1 MKSTKRVL
9 ALGMASVMSLGLLTA
24 CGSKNDPNAGA
35 SNSGASST
43 GTLVVGDGNYD
54 GKFSPFFY
62 TSAYDGNIVTMVS
75 QPLIVS
81 DRKGAM
87 ILNGIEGETK
97 EYNGT
102 DYTYKGISDVK
113 ITENADGTVYYDITL
128 KDGVKFSDGHEMDID
143 DVIFSMYVLSDPT
156 YDGSSTLYGQPIL
169 GMNEYRSGM
178 ESKFNLIMKAGRD
191 NTDFSLWTEEEQ
203 TTLWADADQAGA
215 KLAEDIGAY
224 LIANGNNTAED
235 SVAAIA
241 ANWGYEG
248 LAEDATYADFYQ
260 AMMANEK
267 YEGNP
272 VTMAATEGVN
282 QSSTDLTNH
291 MEQYDTFNVGVQT
304 GESAPNIEGIQ
315 KTGDMSVRVVTTE
328 VSATCIYQL
337 SLVVAPMHY
346 YGSEELYN
354 YDNNQFGFPKGDLS
368 IVREKN
374 SKPMGAGPY
383 EFVSY
388 ENATVAL
395 KANKNYWKGEPKI
408 QNINFKETTEAD
420 KISGV
425 RSGSLDITDP
435 SFSVE
440 AIDEIA
446 AANGGSKEFNG
457 SVITVNT
464 VDNLGY
470 GYVGINADNVKVG
483 EDGSSEASKNLRK
496 GLATVLAVY
505 RDVAIDSYYGE
516 WANVIN
522 YPISDTS
529 WAAPQVT
536 DDGYQVAFSTDVNGN
551 PIYTDGMTDDEKYA
565 AAKQAAL
572 GFFEAAGYTVTDGK
586 ITAAPQGANMEYEL
600 LIGGGGQGDHPSFMM
615 CTLAKD
621 ALAEIGMNLI
631 VTDIAN
637 SSDLFAQMEAGTAE
651 LFAAAWQATVDP
663 DMYQIYHSEGTSNYN
678 YDIRDPELDEIIM
691 EARSTTD
698 QDARTL
704 MYKDALDIIMDWAV
718 EVPIYQRQ
726 NCFIFSTERVNIS
739 TLTPDMTTYWGWMN
753 DIELLELN

>member
-9 ALGMASVMSLGLLTA
+9 ALGMASVMMLGLLSA
-24 CGSKNDPNAGA
+24 CGNNKTSE
-35 SNSGASST
+35 SSGAS
-43 GTLVVGDGNYD
+43 TLVVGDGNYD

-62 TSAYDGNIVTMVS
+62 TSAYDGNIVSMVS

-81 DRKGAM
+81 DREGGM

-97 EYNGT
+97 PYNGT
-102 DYTYKGISDVK
+102 DYTYTGISDVVV
-113 ITENADGTVYYDITL
+113 TENEDGTVYYDITL
-128 KDGVKFSDGHEMDID
+128 KDGVKFSDGTEMDID
-143 DVIFSMYVLSDPT
+143 DVIFSMYVLCDPT
-156 YDGSSTLYGQPIL
+156 YDGSSTLYGQPIM

-178 ESKFNLIMKAGRD
+178 ETKFNLIIKAGQD

-203 TTLWADADQAGA
+203 TALWADVMQAGTKFA
-215 KLAEDIGAY
+215 QEIVDY
-224 LIANGNNTAED
+224 CVANGAAADENDVATA
-235 SVAAIA
+235 AAA
-241 ANWGYEG
+241 WQFEG
-248 LAEDATYADFYQ
+248 LAEDATAEDFFL
-260 AMMANEK
+260 AMAEA
-267 YEGNP
+267 YDWDLA
-272 VTMAATEGVN
+272 TMSAEQTAG
-282 QSSTDLTNH
+282 SSLFDL
-291 MEQYDTFNVGVQT
+291 MENYDPYNIGIQT
-304 GESAPNIEGIQ
+304 GESAPNISGIQ

-346 YGSEELYN
+346 YGSEDLYD
-354 YDNNQFGFPKGDLS
+354 YENNQFGFTKGDLS

-374 SKPMGAGPY
+374 SAPMGAGPY
-383 EFVSY
+383 KFVSY
-388 ENATVAL
+388 ENGTVAL
-395 KANKNYWKGEPKI
+395 EANENYWKGEPKI
-408 QNINFKETTEAD
+408 KNINFKETNEAD
-420 KISGV
+420 KVNGVKSGT
-425 RSGSLDITDP
+425 LDITDP
-435 SFSVE
+435 SFSAD
-440 AIDEIA
+440 AIKEITE
-446 AANGGSKEFNG
+446 ANGGDESFNG

-483 EDGSSEASKNLRK
+483 DDGSSEASKNLRK

-529 WAAPQVT
+529 WAAPRVT

-551 PIYTDGMTDDEKYA
+551 PIYTDGMSDEEKYA

-572 GFFEAAGYTVTDGK
+572 GFFEAAGYTVENGK
-586 ITAAPQGANMEYEL
+586 ITAAPEGAEMSYEL
-600 LIGGGGQGDHPSFMM
+600 IIGGGGQGDHPSFMM
-615 CTLAKD
+615 CTLASD
-621 ALAEIGMNLI
+621 ALKEIGMNLI

-637 SSDLFAQMEAGTAE
+637 SADLFAQMQAGTAE
-651 LFAAAWQATVDP
+651 LFAAAWSATVDP

-678 YDIRDPELDEIIM
+678 YDIKDPKLDEIIM

-704 MYKDALDIIMDWAV
+704 MYKEALDIVMDWAV
-718 EVPIYQRQ
+718 EVPIYQRA
-726 NCFIFSTERVNIS
+726 NCYIFSTERIKID
-739 TLTPDMTTYWGWMN
+739 TLTPDMTTYWNWMY
-753 DIELLELN
+753 DIEKLELN

>member
-9 ALGMASVMSLGLLTA
+9 ALGLASVMTLGLLSA
-24 CGSKNDPNAGA
+24 CGSKN
-35 SNSGASST
+35 SGDADSGKDGSST

-62 TSAYDGNIVTMVS
+62 TSAYDGNIVSMFS
-75 QPLIVS
+75 QPLIGS
-81 DRKGAM
+81 DREGAM

-97 EYNGT
+97 KYNGT

-169 GMNEYRSGM
+169 GMNEYRQNNVTLSALLGQLG
-178 ESKFNLIMKAGRD
+178 EN
-191 NTDFSLWTEEEQ
+191 NTDFTFVTQEQ
-203 TTLWADADQAGA
+203 QTAFWNAINDGLVKYCQEIVDYVKTAVEDDTL
-215 KLAEDIGAY
+215 
-224 LIANGNNTAED
+224 
-235 SVAAIA
+235 SVAAA
-241 ANWGYEG
+241 AAQWGFKLE
-248 LAEDATYADFYQ
+248 ADATVKDLAL
-260 AMMANEK
+260 AMGEK
-267 YEGNP
+267 YGWNFSSMEAETAGTKLADLIPEDVYNYS
-272 VTMAATEGVN
+272 TVN
-282 QSSTDLTNH
+282 
-291 MEQYDTFNVGVQT
+291 VAT

-315 KTGDMSVRVVTTE
+315 KTSDNSVRVVTTE

-346 YGSEELYN
+346 YGSEELYD
-354 YDNNQFGFPKGDLS
+354 YDNNQFGFPKGDLT

-374 SKPMGAGPY
+374 SRPMGAGPY

-395 KANKNYWKGEPKI
+395 KANANYWKGEPKI

-425 RSGSLDITDP
+425 KSGSLDITDP

-446 AANGGSKEFNG
+446 AANGGSKDFNG
-457 SVITVNT
+457 SVITINT

-483 EDGSSEASKNLRK
+483 NDGSSEASKNLRK

-529 WAAPQVT
+529 WAAPRVT
-536 DDGYQVAFSTDVNGN
+536 DDGYQVAFSTDVNGD
-551 PIYTDGMTDDEKYA
+551 PIYTDGMSDDDKYA

-572 GFFEAAGYTVTDGK
+572 GFFEAAGYTVENGK
-586 ITAAPQGANMEYEL
+586 ITAAPEGANMEYEL
-600 LIGGGGQGDHPSFMM
+600 LIGGGGKGDHPSFMM

-637 SSDLFAQMEAGTAE
+637 SSDLFAEMEAGTAE

-663 DMYQIYHSEGTSNYN
+663 DMYQIYHSKGTSNYN
-678 YDIRDPELDEIIM
+678 YDIKDAELDEIIVD
-691 EARSTTD
+691 ARSTTD
-698 QDARTL
+698 QAARTL
-704 MYKDALDIIMDWAV
+704 MYKEALDIVMDWAV
-718 EVPIYQRQ
+718 ELPIYQRQ

-739 TLTPDMTTYWGWMN
+739 TLTPDITTYWNWMN

>member
-1 MKSTKRVL
+1 M
-9 ALGMASVMSLGLLTA
+9 
-24 CGSKNDPNAGA
+24 
-35 SNSGASST
+35 
-43 GTLVVGDGNYD
+43 
-54 GKFSPFFY
+54 
-62 TSAYDGNIVTMVS
+62 
-75 QPLIVS
+75 
-81 DRKGAM
+81 
-87 ILNGIEGETK
+87 
-97 EYNGT
+97 
-102 DYTYKGISDVK
+102 
-113 ITENADGTVYYDITL
+113 YYDITL

-178 ESKFNLIMKAGRD
+178 ESKFNLILEAGRD
-191 NTDFSLWTEEEQ
+191 NTNFDLWTQEEQ
-203 TTLWADADQAGA
+203 TTLWADVDQAGV

-224 LIANGNNTAED
+224 LIANEYNTAED

-241 ANWGYEG
+241 ANWGYE
-248 LAEDATYADFYQ
+248 LAEDATYEDFYQ

-267 YEGNP
+267 YAGNP
-272 VTMAATEGVN
+272 VTMAAKEGVN

-291 MEQYDTFNVGVQT
+291 MEQYEAFNVGVQT

-315 KTGDMSVRVVTTE
+315 KTGDMSLRVVTTE

-354 YDNNQFGFPKGDLS
+354 YDNNQFGFPKGDLT

-374 SKPMGAGPY
+374 SRPMGAGPY

-395 KANKNYWKGEPKI
+395 KANANYWKGEPKI

-446 AANGGSKEFNG
+446 AANGGSKDFNG

-464 VDNLGY
+464 VDYLGY

-483 EDGSSEASKNLRK
+483 NDSSSEASKDLRK

-529 WAAPQVT
+529 WAAPRVT
-536 DDGYQVAFSTDVNGN
+536 DDGYQVAFSTDVNGD
-551 PIYTDGMTDDEKYA
+551 PIYTDGMSDDEKYA

-572 GFFEAAGYTVTDGK
+572 GFFEAAGYTVENGK
-586 ITAAPQGANMEYEL
+586 ITAAPEGANMEYEL
-600 LIGGGGQGDHPSFMM
+600 LIGGGGKGDHPSFMM

-621 ALAEIGMNLI
+621 ALADIGMNLI

-663 DMYQIYHSEGTSNYN
+663 DMYQIYHSKGTSNYN
-678 YDIRDPELDEIIM
+678 YDIKDAELDEIIVD
-691 EARSTTD
+691 ARSTTD
-698 QDARTL
+698 QAARTL
-704 MYKDALDIIMDWAV
+704 MYKEALDIVMDWAV
-718 EVPIYQRQ
+718 EIPIYQRQ
-726 NCFIFSTERVNIS
+726 NCYIFSTERVNIS
-739 TLTPDMTTYWGWMN
+739 TLTPDITTYWNWMN

>member
-62 TSAYDGNIVTMVS
+62 TSAYDGNIVSMVS
-75 QPLIVS
+75 QPLIGS
-81 DRKGAM
+81 DREGAM

-97 EYNGT
+97 EYNGKE
-102 DYTYKGISDVK
+102 YTYTGISDVK

-169 GMNEYRSGM
+169 GMNEYRQNNVTLSALLGQLG
-178 ESKFNLIMKAGRD
+178 EN
-191 NTDFSLWTEEEQ
+191 NTDFTFVTQEQ
-203 TTLWADADQAGA
+203 QTAFWNAINDGLVKYCQEIVDYVKTAVEDDTL
-215 KLAEDIGAY
+215 
-224 LIANGNNTAED
+224 
-235 SVAAIA
+235 SVAAA
-241 ANWGYEG
+241 AAQWGFKLE
-248 LAEDATYADFYQ
+248 ADATVKDFALAMGKQYGWNFSSMEAETAGTKLADLIPEDVY
-260 AMMANEK
+260 N
-267 YEGNP
+267 YYTVN
-272 VTMAATEGVN
+272 VT
-282 QSSTDLTNH
+282 
-291 MEQYDTFNVGVQT
+291 T

-395 KANKNYWKGEPKI
+395 KANANYWKGEPKI

-425 RSGSLDITDP
+425 KSGSLDITDP

-446 AANGGSKEFNG
+446 SANGGSKDFNG
-457 SVITVNT
+457 SVITINT

-483 EDGSSEASKNLRK
+483 NDGSSEASKALRK

-529 WAAPQVT
+529 WAAPRVT
-536 DDGYQVAFSTDVNGN
+536 DDGYQVAFSTDVNGD
-551 PIYTDGMTDDEKYA
+551 PIYTDGMSDDDKYA

-586 ITAAPQGANMEYEL
+586 LTAAPEGAKLEYEL

-615 CTLAKD
+615 CKLAKD
-621 ALAEIGMNLI
+621 ALADIGMNLI
-631 VTDIAN
+631 VTDIVN

-663 DMYQIYHSEGTSNYN
+663 DMYQIYHSQGTSNYN
-678 YDIRDPELDEIIM
+678 YDIKDAELDEIIVD
-691 EARSTTD
+691 ARSTTD
-698 QDARTL
+698 QAARTL
-704 MYKDALDIIMDWAV
+704 MYKEALDIVMDWAV

-739 TLTPDMTTYWGWMN
+739 TLTPDITTYWNWMN
-753 DIELLELN
+753 DIEKLELN

>member
-9 ALGMASVMSLGLLTA
+9 AMGMASVMTLGLLSA
-24 CGSKNDPNAGA
+24 CGNKNTDPNASSAGT
-35 SNSGASST
+35 SST

-62 TSAYDGNIVTMVS
+62 TSAYDGNIVTLTQQS
-75 QPLIVS
+75 LIGS

-97 EYNGT
+97 DYNGT
-102 DYTYKGISDVK
+102 DYTYTGISDVV

-128 KDGVKFSDGHEMDID
+128 KDGVKFSDGTEMDID

-156 YDGSSTLYGQPIL
+156 YDGSSTLYSQPIM
-169 GMNEYRSGM
+169 GMNEYRQNNITLAALLGQLG
-178 ESKFNLIMKAGRD
+178 ES
-191 NTDFSLWTEEEQ
+191 NTDFTYVTEEQQ
-203 TTLWADADQAGA
+203 TAFWNAVNDGLVKFCQEIVDYVKTDAKDDTL
-215 KLAEDIGAY
+215 
-224 LIANGNNTAED
+224 
-235 SVAAIA
+235 SVAAA
-241 ANWGYEG
+241 ASQWGYTLEDNATVKDFA
-248 LAEDATYADFYQ
+248 LAMGENYGWNFGSMEAETAGTALSDLIPEDVYNY
-260 AMMANEK
+260 
-267 YEGNP
+267 
-272 VTMAATEGVN
+272 
-282 QSSTDLTNH
+282 SSI
-291 MEQYDTFNVGVQT
+291 NVVT
-304 GESAPNIEGIQ
+304 GESAANISGIQ

-346 YGSEELYN
+346 YGKEELYN

-368 IVREKN
+368 SVRAKN
-374 SKPMGAGPY
+374 TEPMGAGPY
-383 EFVSY
+383 KFVSY
-388 ENATVAL
+388 ENGTVAL
-395 KANKNYWKGEPKI
+395 AANENYWKSEPKI
-408 QNINFKETTEAD
+408 KNINFKETTEAD

-425 RSGSLDITDP
+425 KAGTLDITDP
-435 SFSVE
+435 SFSVD
-440 AIDEIA
+440 AINEIA
-446 AANGGSKEFNG
+446 EANGGSKDFNG

-470 GYVGINADNVKVG
+470 GYVGINADNVRVG
-483 EDGSSEASKNLRK
+483 DDSGSEASKDLRK

-529 WAAPQVT
+529 WAAPKVT
-536 DDGYQVAFSTDVNGN
+536 DAGYQVAFSTDVNGN

-586 ITAAPQGANMEYEL
+586 ITAAPEGASMSYEL
-600 LIGGGGQGDHPSFMM
+600 IIGGGGQGDHPSFMM
-615 CTLAKD
+615 CTLASD
-621 ALAEIGMNLI
+621 ALKEIGMDLV

-637 SSDLFAQMEAGTAE
+637 SADLFAQMTAGTAE
-651 LFAAAWQATVDP
+651 LFTAAWSATVDP
-663 DMYQIYHSEGTSNYN
+663 DMYQIYHSQGTSNYN
-678 YDIRDPELDEIIM
+678 YDIKDPQLDEIIVD
-691 EARSTTD
+691 ARSTTD
-698 QDARTL
+698 QNARIA
-704 MYKDALDIIMDWAV
+704 MYREALNIVMDWAV
-718 EVPIYQRQ
+718 EVPAYQRA
-726 NCFIFSTERVNIS
+726 NCFIFSTERVNIG
-739 TLTPDMTTYWGWMN
+739 TLTPDMTTYWNWMN

>member
-9 ALGMASVMSLGLLTA
+9 ALGMASVMTLGLLTA
-24 CGSKNDPNAGA
+24 CGSKN
-35 SNSGASST
+35 SGDADSGKDGSST

-62 TSAYDGNIVTMVS
+62 TSAYDGNIVSMVS
-75 QPLIVS
+75 QPLIGS
-81 DRKGAM
+81 DREGAM

-97 EYNGT
+97 KYNGT

-178 ESKFNLIMKAGRD
+178 ESKFNLILEAGRD
-191 NTDFSLWTEEEQ
+191 NTNFDLWTQEEQ
-203 TTLWADADQAGA
+203 TTLWADVDQAGV

-224 LIANGNNTAED
+224 LIANQYNTAED

-241 ANWGYEG
+241 ANWGYE
-248 LAEDATYADFYQ
+248 LAEDATYEDFYQ

-267 YEGNP
+267 YAGNP
-272 VTMAATEGVN
+272 VTMAAKEGVN

-291 MEQYDTFNVGVQT
+291 MEQYEAFNVGVQT

-315 KTGDMSVRVVTTE
+315 KTSDNSVRVVTTE

-354 YDNNQFGFPKGDLS
+354 YDNNQFGFPKGDLT

-374 SKPMGAGPY
+374 SRPMGAGPY

-395 KANKNYWKGEPKI
+395 KANANYWKGEPKI

-446 AANGGSKEFNG
+446 AANGGSKDFNG

-483 EDGSSEASKNLRK
+483 NDGSSEASKNLRK
-496 GLATVLAVY
+496 GLATVMAVY

-529 WAAPQVT
+529 WAAPRVT
-536 DDGYQVAFSTDVNGN
+536 DDGYQVAYSTDVNGD
-551 PIYTDGMTDDEKYA
+551 PIYTDGMSDDEKYA

-572 GFFEAAGYTVTDGK
+572 GFFEAAGYTVENGK
-586 ITAAPQGANMEYEL
+586 ITAAPEGANMEYEL
-600 LIGGGGQGDHPSFMM
+600 LIGGGGKGDHPSFMM

-621 ALAEIGMNLI
+621 ALADIGMNLI

-663 DMYQIYHSEGTSNYN
+663 DMYQIYHSKGTSNYN
-678 YDIRDPELDEIIM
+678 YDIKDAELDEIIVD
-691 EARSTTD
+691 ARSTTD
-698 QDARTL
+698 QAARVL
-704 MYKDALDIIMDWAV
+704 MYKEALDIVMDWAV
-718 EVPIYQRQ
+718 EIPIYQRQ

-739 TLTPDMTTYWGWMN
+739 TLTPDITTYWNWMN

>member
-9 ALGMASVMSLGLLTA
+9 ALGMASVMTLGLLTA
-24 CGSKNDPNAGA
+24 CGSKN
-35 SNSGASST
+35 SGDADSGKDGSST

-62 TSAYDGNIVTMVS
+62 TSAYDGNIVSMFS
-75 QPLIVS
+75 QPLIGS
-81 DRKGAM
+81 DREGAM

-97 EYNGT
+97 KYNGT

-178 ESKFNLIMKAGRD
+178 ESKFNLILEAGRD
-191 NTDFSLWTEEEQ
+191 NTNFDLWTQEEQ
-203 TTLWADADQAGA
+203 TTLWADVDQAGV

-224 LIANGNNTAED
+224 LIANEYNTAED

-241 ANWGYEG
+241 ANWGYE
-248 LAEDATYADFYQ
+248 LAEDATYEDFYQ

-267 YEGNP
+267 YAGNP
-272 VTMAATEGVN
+272 VTMAAKEGVN

-291 MEQYDTFNVGVQT
+291 MEQYEAFNVGVQT

-346 YGSEELYN
+346 YGSEDLYN
-354 YDNNQFGFPKGDLS
+354 YDNNQFGFPKGDLT

-374 SKPMGAGPY
+374 SRPMGAGPY

-395 KANKNYWKGEPKI
+395 KANANYWKGEPKI

-446 AANGGSKEFNG
+446 AANGGSKDFNG

-464 VDNLGY
+464 VDYLGY

-483 EDGSSEASKNLRK
+483 NDSSSEASKNLRK
-496 GLATVLAVY
+496 GLATVMAVY

-529 WAAPQVT
+529 WAAPRVT
-536 DDGYQVAFSTDVNGN
+536 DDGYQVAFSTDVNGD
-551 PIYTDGMTDDEKYA
+551 PIYTDGMSDDEKYA

-572 GFFEAAGYTVTDGK
+572 GFFEAAGYTVENGK
-586 ITAAPQGANMEYEL
+586 ITAAPEGANMEYEL
-600 LIGGGGQGDHPSFMM
+600 LIGGGGKGDHPSFMM

-621 ALAEIGMNLI
+621 ALADIGMKLI

-663 DMYQIYHSEGTSNYN
+663 DMYQIYHSKGTSNYN
-678 YDIRDPELDEIIM
+678 YDIKDAELDEIIVD
-691 EARSTTD
+691 ARSTTD
-698 QDARTL
+698 QAARTL
-704 MYKDALDIIMDWAV
+704 MYKEALDIVMDWAV
-718 EVPIYQRQ
+718 ELPIYQRQ

-739 TLTPDMTTYWGWMN
+739 TLTPDITTYWNWMN

>member
-9 ALGMASVMSLGLLTA
+9 ALGMASVMTLGLLSA
-24 CGSKNDPNAGA
+24 CGSKN
-35 SNSGASST
+35 SGDADSGKDGSST

-62 TSAYDGNIVTMVS
+62 TSAYDGH
-75 QPLIVS
+75 IVS
-81 DRKGAM
+81 MTQMSLISSDREGAM
-87 ILNGIEGETK
+87 VLNGIEGETK

-113 ITENADGTVYYDITL
+113 ITENTDGTVYYDITL
-128 KDGVKFSDGHEMDID
+128 KDGVKFSDGHVMDID

-178 ESKFNLIMKAGRD
+178 ESKFNLIVKAGRD
-191 NTDFSLWTEEEQ
+191 NTDFSKWTEEEQ
-203 TTLWADADQAGA
+203 TALWADLDQASEKFVQEIKDYLVA
-215 KLAEDIGAY
+215 AE
-224 LIANGNNTAED
+224 ANKAED
-235 SVAAIA
+235 SIAAFA
-241 ANWGYEG
+241 ANWGYE
-248 LAEDATYADFYQ
+248 LAEDATASDFFWTMVNSDKYKGDVA
-260 AMMANEK
+260 AMSSAESAGTSVFDLMEN
-267 YEGNP
+267 YEAYNIGI
-272 VTMAATEGVN
+272 
-282 QSSTDLTNH
+282 
-291 MEQYDTFNVGVQT
+291 QT

-346 YGSEELYN
+346 YGSEELYD
-354 YDNNQFGFPKGDLS
+354 YDNNQFGFTKGDLS
-368 IVREKN
+368 IVREKTT
-374 SKPMGAGPY
+374 KPMGAGPY
-383 EFVSY
+383 KFVSY

-395 KANKNYWKGEPKI
+395 KANENYWEGEPKI

-425 RSGSLDITDP
+425 KSGSLDITDP

-440 AIDEIA
+440 AVDEIA
-446 AANGGSKEFNG
+446 AANGGSKDFNG
-457 SVITVNT
+457 SVITINT

-470 GYVGINADNVKVG
+470 GFVGINADNVKVG
-483 EDGSSEASKNLRK
+483 NDGSSEASKNLRK
-496 GLATVLAVY
+496 GLATVMAVY

-529 WAAPQVT
+529 WAAPRVT
-536 DDGYQVAFSTDVNGN
+536 DDGYQVAFSTDVNGD
-551 PIYTDGMTDDEKYA
+551 PIYTDGMSNDDKYA

-586 ITAAPQGANMEYEL
+586 LTAAPEGAKLEYEL

-621 ALAEIGMNLI
+621 ALADIGMNLI
-631 VTDIAN
+631 VTDIVN
-637 SSDLFAQMEAGTAE
+637 FSDISSQIEAGTAE
-651 LFAAAWQATVDP
+651 LFALAWNATVDP
-663 DMYQIYHSEGTSNYN
+663 DMYQIYHSKGTSNYN
-678 YDIRDPELDEIIM
+678 YDIKDPELDEIIVD
-691 EARSTTD
+691 ARSTTD
-698 QDARTL
+698 QAARTL
-704 MYKDALDIIMDWAV
+704 MYREALDIVMDWAV
-718 EVPIYQRQ
+718 ELPIYQRQ
-726 NCFIFSTERVNIS
+726 NCYIFSTERVKID
-739 TLTPDMTTYWGWMN
+739 TLTPDMTTYWDWMN
-753 DIELLELN
+753 DVEKLELN

>member
-9 ALGMASVMSLGLLTA
+9 ALGMASVMTLGLLTA
-24 CGSKNDPNAGA
+24 CGSKN
-35 SNSGASST
+35 SGDADSGKDGSST

-62 TSAYDGNIVTMVS
+62 TSAYDGNIVSMFS
-75 QPLIVS
+75 QPLIGS
-81 DRKGAM
+81 DREGAM

-97 EYNGT
+97 KYNGT

-169 GMNEYRSGM
+169 GMNEYRQNNVTLSALLGQLG
-178 ESKFNLIMKAGRD
+178 EN
-191 NTDFSLWTEEEQ
+191 NTDFTFVTQEQ
-203 TTLWADADQAGA
+203 QTAFWNAINDGLVKYCQEIVDYVKTAVEDDTL
-215 KLAEDIGAY
+215 
-224 LIANGNNTAED
+224 
-235 SVAAIA
+235 SVAAA
-241 ANWGYEG
+241 AAQWGFKLE
-248 LAEDATYADFYQ
+248 ADATVKDLAL
-260 AMMANEK
+260 AMGEK
-267 YEGNP
+267 YGWNFSSMEAETAGTKLADLIPEDVYNYS
-272 VTMAATEGVN
+272 TVN
-282 QSSTDLTNH
+282 
-291 MEQYDTFNVGVQT
+291 VAT

-315 KTGDMSVRVVTTE
+315 KTSDNSVRVVTTE

-354 YDNNQFGFPKGDLS
+354 YDNNQFGFPKGDLT

-374 SKPMGAGPY
+374 SRPMGAGPY

-395 KANKNYWKGEPKI
+395 KANANYWKGEPKI

-446 AANGGSKEFNG
+446 AANGGSKDFNG
-457 SVITVNT
+457 SVITINT

-483 EDGSSEASKNLRK
+483 NDGSSEASKNLRK

-529 WAAPQVT
+529 WAAPRVT
-536 DDGYQVAFSTDVNGN
+536 DDGYQVAFSTDVNGD
-551 PIYTDGMTDDEKYA
+551 PIYTDGMSDDDKYA

-572 GFFEAAGYTVTDGK
+572 GFFEAAGYTVENGK
-586 ITAAPQGANMEYEL
+586 ITAAPEGANMEYEL
-600 LIGGGGQGDHPSFMM
+600 LIGGGGKGDHPSFMM

-637 SSDLFAQMEAGTAE
+637 SSDLFAEMEAGTAE

-663 DMYQIYHSEGTSNYN
+663 DMYQIYHSKGTSNYN
-678 YDIRDPELDEIIM
+678 YDIKDAELDEIIVD
-691 EARSTTD
+691 ARSTTD
-698 QDARTL
+698 QAARTL
-704 MYKDALDIIMDWAV
+704 MYKEALDIVMDWAV
-718 EVPIYQRQ
+718 ELPIYQRQ

-739 TLTPDMTTYWGWMN
+739 TLTPDITTYWNWMN

>member
-62 TSAYDGNIVTMVS
+62 TSAYDGNIVSMFS
-75 QPLIVS
+75 QPLIGS
-81 DRKGAM
+81 DREGAM

-102 DYTYKGISDVK
+102 DYTYTGISDVK

-169 GMNEYRSGM
+169 GMNEYRQNNVTLSALLGQLG
-178 ESKFNLIMKAGRD
+178 EN
-191 NTDFSLWTEEEQ
+191 NTDFTFVTQEQ
-203 TTLWADADQAGA
+203 QTAFWNAINDGLVKYCQEIVDYVKTAVEDDTL
-215 KLAEDIGAY
+215 
-224 LIANGNNTAED
+224 
-235 SVAAIA
+235 SVAAA
-241 ANWGYEG
+241 AAQWGFKLE
-248 LAEDATYADFYQ
+248 ADATVKDFALAMGKQYGWNFSSMEAETAGTKLADLIPEDVY
-260 AMMANEK
+260 N
-267 YEGNP
+267 YYTVN
-272 VTMAATEGVN
+272 VT
-282 QSSTDLTNH
+282 
-291 MEQYDTFNVGVQT
+291 T

-395 KANKNYWKGEPKI
+395 KANANYWKGEPKI

-425 RSGSLDITDP
+425 KSGSLDITDP

-446 AANGGSKEFNG
+446 SANGGSKDFNG
-457 SVITVNT
+457 SVITINT

-483 EDGSSEASKNLRK
+483 NDGSSEASKALRK

-529 WAAPQVT
+529 WAAPRVT
-536 DDGYQVAFSTDVNGN
+536 DDGYQVAFSTDVNGD
-551 PIYTDGMTDDEKYA
+551 PIYTDGMSDDEKYA

-586 ITAAPQGANMEYEL
+586 LTAAPEGAKLEYEL

-615 CTLAKD
+615 CKLAKD
-621 ALAEIGMNLI
+621 ALADIGMNLI
-631 VTDIAN
+631 VTDIVN

-663 DMYQIYHSEGTSNYN
+663 DMYQIYHSQGTSNYN
-678 YDIRDPELDEIIM
+678 YDIKDAELDEIIVD
-691 EARSTTD
+691 ARSTTD
-698 QDARTL
+698 QAARTL
-704 MYKDALDIIMDWAV
+704 MYKEALDIVMDWAV

-739 TLTPDMTTYWGWMN
+739 TLTPDITTYWNWMN
-753 DIELLELN
+753 DIEKLELN